1 MYHYHFSN
9 RRIIIADGDYPWSE
23 YSEVSDLKVENK
35 LLSSERPKRML
46 LVLWLFSLG
55 VVIVT
60 TVYGVTMSLIQG
72 VEVVGQTFVDVEF
85 PPIHIFPFFYMK
97 PISWLFAGILCF
109 AYCTLELKKET
120 IRNLPTSVKS
130 LTKIVVFMVG
140 TLAFYEVL
148 FNFTL
153 WGGLI
158 AANATLGHLDPD
170 IMINPFPNPKIP
182 WNIVF
187 ATKMY
192 LATVIV
198 TFYTFVFISRLDGG
212 SHP

>member
-1 MYHYHFSN
+1 
-9 RRIIIADGDYPWSE
+9 
-23 YSEVSDLKVENK
+23 
-35 LLSSERPKRML
+35 ML
-46 LVLWLFSLG
+46 FVLWLLSLG

-72 VEVVGQTFVDVEF
+72 IEIVGQTFVDVEF
-85 PPIHIFPFFYMK
+85 PPIHFFPFFYMK

-109 AYCTLELKKET
+109 AYCTLELKKEA
-120 IRNLPTSVKS
+120 IRRWSPLVRSMA
-130 LTKIVVFMVG
+130 KIVAFMVG
-140 TLAFYEVL
+140 MLASYEVL

-158 AANATLGHLDPD
+158 AANATLGHLNPD
-170 IMINPFPNPKIP
+170 LMINPFPNPKIP

-192 LATVIV
+192 LATVFV
-198 TFYTFVFISRLDGG
+198 TFYGFIFISRLERD
-212 SHP
+212 SQT

>member
-1 MYHYHFSN
+1 
-9 RRIIIADGDYPWSE
+9 
-23 YSEVSDLKVENK
+23 
-35 LLSSERPKRML
+35 ML

-55 VVIVT
+55 VVILT

-72 VEVVGQTFVDVEF
+72 IEVVGQTFVDVEF

-97 PISWLFAGILCF
+97 PISWLFAGILCL
-109 AYCTLELKKET
+109 AYCTLELKKEAISNLST
-120 IRNLPTSVKS
+120 SIRS
-130 LTKIVVFMVG
+130 LAKIVLFMVG
-140 TLAFYEVL
+140 TLATYEVL

-158 AANATLGHLDPD
+158 AANATLGHLNPD
-170 IMINPFPNPKIP
+170 IMTNPFPNPKIP

-192 LATVIV
+192 LATVVV
-198 TFYTFVFISRLDGG
+198 TFYGFIFTSRLERE